1 MESSS
6 NSRPG
11 IPAVGKRFSPLSWII
26 LFLVILVALSL
37 GGLLVLQFGFT
48 LEKDSFEREI
58 GIVFLQIIAVG
69 VIGSIFSLLL
79 AQYTNQQAGLQAD
92 KQRWEEDMRQQES
105 DKRLREEKARD
116 LLRIEIKNKNDLKKD
131 IIKRLSQ
138 IYHDV
143 KGVRRMLRAK
153 VLSVPYD
160 EKIVST
166 ANVYLKPYAQ
176 YMETFNDLQLDLEGI
191 KDEIKHSKVH
201 MTLFSNNDAI
211 YEALKS
217 MEHYLGEVFGEYE
230 TCKNKFNEKAYAPY
244 VDFIQLKDMLSSAR
258 EGSTTDFRLQFIL
271 AYKAVMNDM
280 LGDLIDPNQE

>member
-1 MESSS
+1 MGFLS
-6 NSRPG
+6 NSKPG
-11 IPAVGKRFSPLSWII
+11 IPGVGKRFSPLSWII
-26 LFLVILVALSL
+26 IFLVILVALSL

-79 AQYTNQQAGLQAD
+79 AQYTHDQAGLQAD

-105 DKRLREEKARD
+105 DNRLREEKARD

-191 KDEIKHSKVH
+191 KDEIKHSKIH
-201 MTLFSNNDAI
+201 MTLFSKNKEI
-211 YEALKS
+211 YDALKS
-217 MEHYLGEVFGEYE
+217 MEHYLGEVFSEYE
-230 TCKNKFNEKAYAPY
+230 TCKNKFNEKSYAPY
-244 VDFIQLKDMLSSAR
+244 SEFVQLRDMLGSAR
-258 EGSTTDFRLQFIL
+258 EGSTTAFRLQFIL
-271 AYKAVMNDM
+271 AYKGVIADM
-280 LGDLIDPNQE
+280 LGDLVVPDKE